1 MVDLVYSVISSTGYS
16 LDNVWIQPVRRP
28 PRPCHKYDA
37 NLDGYRAEDTF
48 NEGLFA
54 PVVELFG

>member
-1 MVDLVYSVISSTGYS
+1 VISSTGYS
-16 LDNVWIQPVRRP
+16 LDNVRIQPVRRP

-54 PVVELFG
+54 PLVELFG